1 MWEDRFVLIFLY
13 DLLVVLNA
21 PVIKTSFWF
30 MLMDFS
36 NAAKKYHVKSEPLH
50 QTNCI
55 KPTSSDEWCFR
66 ILDITLVGASYVAFK
81 WLVVQNSSECCWQQV
96 WWNISNAA
104 SDKCHNGLLIPSP
117 DQH

>member
-1 MWEDRFVLIFLY
+1 VLIFLY

-36 NAAKKYHVKSEPLH
+36 NAAEKYHVKSEPLH

-55 KPTSSDEWCFR
+55 KPTSSDE
-66 ILDITLVGASYVAFK
+66 
-81 WLVVQNSSECCWQQV
+81 
-96 WWNISNAA
+96 
-104 SDKCHNGLLIPSP
+104 
-117 DQH
+117 

>member
-1 MWEDRFVLIFLY
+1 VLIFLY

-55 KPTSSDEWCFR
+55 KPTSSDE
-66 ILDITLVGASYVAFK
+66 
-81 WLVVQNSSECCWQQV
+81 
-96 WWNISNAA
+96 
-104 SDKCHNGLLIPSP
+104 
-117 DQH
+117 